1 MEFQVNIV
9 PSTQLFAFFI
19 NKSVTVK
26 NEQVEMNGTGY
37 CKKEVFY
44 RHGKQLC
51 YIDQKY
57 KYKSKGRSLLGHTRH
72 H

>member
-51 YIDQKY
+51 YIDQK
-57 KYKSKGRSLLGHTRH
+57 
-72 H
+72 